1 MNLDEITRLL
11 QITLRGFCIHEKF
24 IDELAYILRSSGI
37 ERSFFKK
44 LEFCLRFLSLYGA
57 QAVQHEEFESIGS
70 GIFSMHV
77 DGKGYNVRIL
87 YGFLHDQSPALLL
100 AFFERSGKRK
110 TDYQSHIAPA
120 VSRLEMMEVR
130 YGS

>member
-57 QAVQHEEFESIGS
+57 QAVQHEEFESIGMCAYS
-70 GIFSMHV
+70 TAFCMTNLLRYCWHSL
-77 DGKGYNVRIL
+77 NVREN
-87 YGFLHDQSPALLL
+87 
-100 AFFERSGKRK
+100 ERLIISL
-110 TDYQSHIAPA
+110 T
-120 VSRLEMMEVR
+120 
-130 YGS
+130 